1 MRLLPALLAA
11 GLFVLS
17 AFTPA
22 FAAEMVVRTPTPQ
35 EIRKVEQAAP
45 AEPAAKPAQA
55 RKLLV
60 WGRLGAHDPN
70 AIAAETMK
78 ILGKKTGAFEA
89 VISEDP
95 AALLPDALKPFD
107 AILMNN
113 VHQPDP
119 FLPADLKT
127 LPAEEQAKLVKQNE
141 AIHKAILEFVSG
153 GKGIAG
159 IHAATAA
166 FQKWPEYG
174 EMMGGYY
181 GGHMAGDVAIK
192 PEDAAS
198 PLVAAFG
205 GKTFRIT
212 DEIYFAKEPYSRT
225 KVRVLLGLDLKEMED
240 PAKRPDKDYAIS
252 WVRDYGKGRV
262 FYCALGHAS
271 STYWNPAVLRH
282 WLAGIQFV
290 IGDLKADTTPVA
302 GAKATP

>member
-1 MRLLPALLAA
+1 MRIPCLVLAFVFVSALVSAAPAAQ
-11 GLFVLS
+11 
-17 AFTPA
+17 
-22 FAAEMVVRTPTPQ
+22 MVVRTPTAA
-35 EIRKVEQAAP
+35 ELAKVEQAAP
-45 AEPAAKPAQA
+45 GEPAAKPAQP
-55 RKLLV
+55 RKILV

-78 ILGKKTGAFEA
+78 ILGKKSGAFEA

-95 AALLPDALKPFD
+95 AALLPDALKTFD

-127 LPAEEQAKLVKQNE
+127 LPPQEQEKLVKQNE
-141 AIHKAILEFVSG
+141 AIHKGLLEFVSG

-181 GGHMAGDVAIK
+181 GSHMAGEVAIK
-192 PEDAAS
+192 PEDPAS

-205 GKTFRIT
+205 GKTFRIN
-212 DEIYFAKEPYSRT
+212 DEIYFAKEPYSRV
-225 KVRVLLGLDLKEMED
+225 KVRVLLSLDLKEMDD

-282 WLAGIQFV
+282 FLAGIQFV
-290 IGDLKADTTPVA
+290 IGDLKADAAPVA
-302 GAKATP
+302 AKP